1 MRQNLTGRLSLL
13 LGLTAFSFIVG
24 GSPARAES
32 EKLSLMPTPAPEKP
46 QILTNIS
53 NPNSSEL
60 SPEVTHSVPVSVN
73 PWNITPE
80 AAPPLAQGMLPVR
93 QANWVSATAAS
104 QVSPS
109 NEAVPV
115 ESVKSLP
122 PSSTSA
128 ADLAP
133 AQSSPQQLA
142 GVFNNNSAPL
152 IAQIRR
158 RTKIPGAN
166 FIGVGT
172 SFGGGRDS
180 VDFTVFSKLKLLE
193 FPSDDPVASLSV
205 RPTVGFGN
213 QVEIRVPVTVE
224 PMMGLIGGDSS
235 SERIVPFAGLGAAI
249 STNNNSNSNF
259 HFMLTGGA
267 DFLLTNDL
275 TLTAMAN
282 LLFLSDVQLEGQVG
296 IGYNF

>member
-1 MRQNLTGRLSLL
+1 MRKNLTGRLSLL
-13 LGLTAFSFIVG
+13 VGVTTFSFIL
-24 GSPARAES
+24 GSLPAYSES
-32 EKLSLMPTPAPEKP
+32 EELSLMPTPAREQP
-46 QILTNIS
+46 QILTSTS

-60 SPEVTHSVPVSVN
+60 STEVTESVPVALNFSNV
-73 PWNITPE
+73 TPQAGQTPVQE
-80 AAPPLAQGMLPVR
+80 MLPVT
-93 QANWVSATAAS
+93 QPNWVKGTPAS
-104 QVSPS
+104 PVSPS

-122 PSSTSA
+122 PTSTSA
-128 ADLAP
+128 ADLTP
-133 AQSSPQQLA
+133 AQTSPQQLA

-152 IAQIRR
+152 MAQIRR

-180 VDFTVFSKLKLLE
+180 VDFTVFSKFKLLE
-193 FPSDDPVASLSV
+193 FPSDDPIASLSI

-224 PMMGLIGGDSS
+224 PMMGLIDAGTS

-249 STNNNSNSNF
+249 STNDNSNSNF
-259 HFMLTGGA
+259 HFMLTGGT

-275 TLTAMAN
+275 TVTAMAN
-282 LLFLSDVQLEGQVG
+282 LLFLSDVQIEGQVG